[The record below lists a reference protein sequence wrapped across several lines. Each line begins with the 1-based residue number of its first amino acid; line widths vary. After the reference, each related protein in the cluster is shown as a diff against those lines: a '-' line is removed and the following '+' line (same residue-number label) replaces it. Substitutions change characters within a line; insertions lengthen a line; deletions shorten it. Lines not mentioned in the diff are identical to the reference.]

1 MSGLEN
7 TSMGDFEFGIEP
19 GAIFILEQ
27 DEVRPGVIQTAQRM
41 VQNRAMSL
49 LKQDHSHARKIRE
62 YEDQAKTDQMRIA
75 KLEGIL
81 RLACRVLVDGDPAER
96 RDVAGQIQSVLPA
109 GQGS

>member
-19 GAIFILEQ
+19 GGQVLLGQE
-27 DEVRPGVIQTAQRM
+27 EVVPCTRECAHRM

-62 YEDQAKTDQMRIA
+62 YDDQAKADQVRIA
-75 KLEGIL
+75 KLEGVL
-81 RLACRVLVDGDPAER
+81 RLAVPVLRAGDDAER
-96 RDVAGQIQSVLPA
+96 ADVAASLEQVLGETA
-109 GQGS
+109 